1 MKQPEINLANVVWNG
16 EGKQFTGILGSGY
29 EFDLGS
35 PAGPEAGSPMEFLL
49 AGVAGCTAVDVVGM
63 LEKMR
68 QPVHG
73 LRVEVAGERAGEYPK
88 VYTVVE
94 IVYVIEGEDVDPST
108 VEKAIR
114 LSMEK
119 YCSASA
125 IFKDA
130 GVEITTDYRI
140 QPVKALSGANGS
152 G

>member
-1 MKQPEINLANVVWNG
+1 MDKPEINLANVVWKG
-16 EGKQFTGILGSGY
+16 KGKQFTGILGSGY

-35 PAGPEAGSPMEFLL
+35 PAGTEAGSPMEFLL

-68 QPVHG
+68 QPVRG
-73 LRVEVAGERAGEYPK
+73 LRVEVAGERADEYPK

-94 IVYVIEGEDVDPST
+94 IVYVVEGEDVDAFS

-114 LSMEK
+114 LSMKK

-125 IFKDA
+125 IFKEA

-140 QPVKALSGANGS
+140 EPVEALSVTSGS